1 LQALF
6 ERASDLDPAERAA
19 WLDSAC
25 AGDDALRRELEQLL
39 LASTSDDGRLER
51 MIGSAVRRV
60 EDIAAG
66 IGRRIGQY
74 RITGVLG
81 EGGMGGVYRAAR
93 ADGAFEHEVAVKL
106 LSANRAVGEA
116 RRRFR
121 SEQQI
126 LANLHH
132 PNIAPLLDGGTTEDG
147 VPYLVMEYI
156 DGRPIDVYCDEH
168 ALPVDARLRLFRD
181 VCAAVSY
188 AHRNLVVH
196 RDIKPSNILVTAE
209 GGVRLLDFGIAKLL
223 DAPLDGPAV
232 AQTRAEMRLL
242 TPAYASPEQV
252 RGGVVTTASDVY
264 ALGVL
269 LCQLLGGALP
279 YSFPDGRAGAIER
292 VICEQDPRPP
302 SAGCLEPRAE
312 RSAEEIAAQRST
324 TPRRLQRA
332 LAGDLDTIVLM
343 ALRKDPQRR
352 YGSVQELSDDV
363 ARHLDGMP
371 IRARADS
378 RRYRAAKFIVRHRFG
393 VAVAATFFFM
403 LAAVAITMTVQA
415 RRIATERDVA
425 EQERARAEEL
435 AGLVERVFTA
445 SDPRREPR
453 PDVTV
458 RELLDTGVRG
468 VEAELVDQPL
478 VLARLLRTIGT
489 AYLNLGEL
497 EVAEHRLEQ
506 AVDLSRA
513 NLPPVHEDLA
523 ASLTKLA
530 DAKFAND
537 EAIEAERLHGE
548 ALAMYRQTLPADD
561 PRIAAVLNARGSVR
575 QHLEKLDEAAAD
587 YEEALRIYRASES
600 PRSADVAAVLS
611 NLAQISHTRGDYEE
625 AEARYREVL
634 DIAHA
639 TLSSADPALGDY
651 AYNLAVLLDERGRYD
666 EAEVLYGE
674 ALTNNRAAFGNDHPE
689 VATVLVALGR
699 LYRDRG
705 ELDRA
710 RTVLEQAREIVRKR
724 YGEQHTEYAYHTV
737 SLAVLLKDQGE
748 LQAAQSML
756 EQAIAT
762 YRQRLPHA
770 HAWLAG
776 ALRVLGETLT
786 LEGRPAEAEAPLREA
801 LEIWEDVRDVEHW
814 RVGETLSALGEALLV
829 QGRVAEA
836 EAPLSRGYE
845 LLRAE
850 FGEQGRRTCIAAR
863 RLDDWY
869 AATASPEPRRSL
881 ACVDAR

>member
-6 ERASDLDPAERAA
+6 ERGSDLDPAERAA

-25 AGDDALRRELEQLL
+25 AGDETLRLELEQLL

-60 EDIAAG
+60 EDVAAG

-93 ADGAFEHEVAVKL
+93 ADGAFEHEVAIKL

-132 PNIAPLLDGGTTEDG
+132 PNIAPLLDGGTTDDG

-156 DGRPIDVYCDEH
+156 DGQPIDLYCDER
-168 ALPVDARLRLFRD
+168 ALPIDARLRLFRE

-188 AHRNLVVH
+188 AHRNLIVH

-223 DAPLDGPAV
+223 DTPLDGSTL
-232 AQTRAEMRLL
+232 AQTRAELRLL

-252 RGGVVTTASDVY
+252 RGEVVTTASDVY

-269 LCQLLGGALP
+269 LCQLLCGALP
-279 YSFPDGRAGAIER
+279 YSFPDGRARAIER
-292 VICEQDPRPP
+292 VICEQEPQAP
-302 SAGCLEPRAE
+302 SVCCLEPRTE
-312 RSAEEIAAQRST
+312 KNVEQIAAQRST
-324 TPRRLQRA
+324 TPRRLQR
-332 LAGDLDTIVLM
+332 LLVGDLDTIVLT

-363 ARHLDGMP
+363 ARHLEGMP

-378 RRYRAAKFIVRHRFG
+378 RRYRAAKFILRHRLG
-393 VAVAATFFFM
+393 VAAAAAFIVL
-403 LAAVAITMTVQA
+403 LAAVAITMSVQA

-468 VEAELVDQPL
+468 VESELADQPL

-489 AYLNLGEL
+489 AYLNLGDL
-497 EVAEHRLEQ
+497 EAAERRLQQ
-506 AVDLSRA
+506 AVDLDRA
-513 NLPPVHEDLA
+513 NLPPLHEDLA
-523 ASLTKLA
+523 ASLTRLA
-530 DAKFAND
+530 DAKYAND
-537 EAIEAERLHGE
+537 EAAEAEDLHSE
-548 ALAMYRQTLPADD
+548 ALAMYRLTVPPDD
-561 PRIAAVLNARGSVR
+561 PRIAAVLNARGAVR
-575 QHLEKLDEAAAD
+575 QHLEKLDDAAAD
-587 YEEALRIYRASES
+587 YEEALRVYRASES

-611 NLAQISHTRGDYEE
+611 NLAQIAHTRGHYEE

-634 DIAHA
+634 EIARG
-639 TLSSADPALGDY
+639 TLSPADPALGDY
-651 AYNLAVLLDERGRYD
+651 LYNLAVLLHEHGRYD
-666 EAEVLYGE
+666 EAEALYGE
-674 ALTNNRAAFGNDHPE
+674 ALSNNRAAFGNDHPE

-710 RTVLEQAREIVRKR
+710 RTVLEEAREIARKR
-724 YGEQHTEYAYHTV
+724 YGEEHTEYAYHTV

-748 LQAAQSML
+748 LQAAQDML
-756 EQAIAT
+756 EQAIAI

-776 ALRVLGETLT
+776 ALRALGETLT
-786 LEGRPAEAEAPLREA
+786 LEGRPVEAEASLREA
-801 LEIWEDVRDVEHW
+801 LAIWEEVRDVEHW
-814 RVGETLSALGEALLV
+814 RVGETLSALGEALLG
-829 QGRVAEA
+829 QHRVAEA
-836 EAPLSRGYE
+836 EEPLERGYE
-845 LLRAE
+845 LLRTE
-850 FGEQGRRTCIAAR
+850 FGAEGRRTCIAAR

-869 AATASPEPRRSL
+869 DATASGEPRRSL
-881 ACVDAR
+881 ACAAAR